1 MYTVTSSTFLY
12 IPISNFYAVLN
23 KIVPNFMSTIVS
35 LKKEMLLYVAI
46 EKVDT
51 AMKLFVITLAESHKE
66 QYFCLGN

>member
-1 MYTVTSSTFLY
+1 
-12 IPISNFYAVLN
+12 
-23 KIVPNFMSTIVS
+23 MSTIVS